1 MDRYRADNVG
11 SLLRPPYLHDAR
23 EKYAAGGISA
33 REFKG
38 IEDRAVDEAVSLQEA
53 SGIDVVTDGEMRR
66 DLFLSQ
72 LAQST
77 SGFEKL
83 PPTKY
88 VWYHM
93 DGTEDV
99 ATLTYGL
106 SGRLRRKRHLS
117 AEEFSYLRAR
127 TARPT
132 KVTVPSP
139 TMFVFYW
146 VPGVSDAAYPSI
158 TEFLDDVTDILR
170 DEVEELAR
178 LGAQYIQIDAP
189 EFGIGLEPRQQEW
202 FASKGFGFERMVPEG
217 IERINAI
224 LGDYPEITFGLHVC
238 RGNNASRYMGNGSYA
253 AIAEQIFPRTRAERL
268 LLEYDDERSGDFS
281 PLSRVPEDKTV
292 VLGLVTTKTPRV
304 ETPRGI
310 EERIREAS
318 RYIPLERLALSTQCG
333 FASVAKGND
342 ITVED
347 ERRKLGLVVE
357 VARRVWS
364 D

>member
-1 MDRYRADNVG
+1 MERYRADNVG
-11 SLLRPPYLHDAR
+11 SLLRPAYLHKAR
-23 EKYAAGGISA
+23 EQYALGRISP

-38 IEDRAVDEAVSLQEA
+38 FEDRAVNEAVALQEA
-53 SGIDVVTDGEMRR
+53 VGIDAVTDGEMRR

-106 SGRLRRKRHLS
+106 TGKLRRKRSLS
-117 AEEFSYLRAR
+117 SEELSYLRGR
-127 TARPT
+127 TERPI

-146 VPGVSDAAYPSI
+146 VPGISDAAYPSI

-178 LGAQYIQIDAP
+178 LGARYIQIDAP
-189 EFGIGLEPRQQEW
+189 ELGIGLEPRQQEW
-202 FASKGFGFERMVPEG
+202 FESKGFGFERMVPEAV
-217 IERINAI
+217 ERINTI
-224 LGDYPEITFGLHVC
+224 LGNHPEITSGLHVC
-238 RGNNASRYMGNGSYA
+238 RGNNASRYMGKGSYA
-253 AIAEQIFPRTRAERL
+253 AIAEQIFPRTRARRL

-281 PLSRVPEDKTV
+281 PLARVPEDKDV
-292 VLGLVTTKTPRV
+292 VLGLITTKTARV
-304 ETPRGI
+304 ETST
-310 EERIREAS
+310 EVEDRIREAS

-342 ITVED
+342 ISSEAQ
-347 ERRKLGLVVE
+347 ERKLRLVVE
-357 VARRVWS
+357 VARKVWS

>member
-1 MDRYRADNVG
+1 MNPYRADNVG
-11 SLLRPPYLHDAR
+11 SLLRPAYLHHAR
-23 EKYAAGGISA
+23 EQYALGGVSA
-33 REFKG
+33 FEFKR
-38 IEDRAVDEAVSLQEA
+38 IEDRAVNEAVALQEA
-53 SGIDVVTDGEMRR
+53 VGIDTVTDGEMRR

-106 SGRLRRKRHLS
+106 TGRLRRKRSLS
-117 AEEFSYLRAR
+117 SEELSYLRGR
-127 TARPT
+127 TDRPV

-146 VPGVSDAAYPSI
+146 VPGISEGAYPSI

-170 DEVEELAR
+170 DEVAELAR
-178 LGAQYIQIDAP
+178 LGARYIQIDAP
-189 EFGIGLEPRQQEW
+189 ELGIGLEPRQQEW
-202 FASKGFGFERMVPEG
+202 FRSKGFGFERMVPEAV
-217 IERINAI
+217 ERINAI
-224 LGDYPEITFGLHVC
+224 LGDHPAITSGLHLC
-238 RGNNASRYMGNGSYA
+238 RGNNASRYMGKGSYA
-253 AIAEQIFPRTRAERL
+253 AVAEQIFPRTRAQRL

-281 PLSRVPEDKTV
+281 PLTRVPEDKTV
-292 VLGLVTTKTPRV
+292 VLGLITTKTPRM
-304 ETPRGI
+304 ETPN
-310 EERIREAS
+310 EVEDRIREAN

-342 ITVED
+342 ISAEAQ
-347 ERRKLGLVVE
+347 ERKLRLVVE

-364 D
+364 G

>member
-1 MDRYRADNVG
+1 MDQYRADNVG
-11 SLLRPPYLHDAR
+11 SLLRPSYLLQAR
-23 EKYAAGGISA
+23 ERFAADQLSG

-38 IEDRAVDEAVSLQEA
+38 IEDRAVNEAIALQEA
-53 SGIDVVTDGEMRR
+53 VGIDAVTDGEMRR

-72 LAQST
+72 LVQST

-88 VWYHM
+88 LWYHM

-106 SGRLRRKRHLS
+106 TDRLRRKRSLS
-117 AEEFSYLRAR
+117 SEELSYLRGR
-127 TARPT
+127 TERPI

-146 VPGVSDAAYPSI
+146 VPGISDGAYPSI

-170 DEVEELAR
+170 DEVVELVR
-178 LGAQYIQIDAP
+178 LGARYIQIDAP

-202 FASKGFGFERMVPEG
+202 FRSKGFGFERMVPEG
-217 IERINAI
+217 VERINTI
-224 LGDYPEITFGLHVC
+224 LGEHPEITCGLHVC
-238 RGNNASRYMGNGSYA
+238 RGNNRSRYMGKGSYA
-253 AIAEQIFPRTRAERL
+253 AIAEQIFPRTRAQRL

-281 PLSRVPEDKTV
+281 PLIRVPDDKTV
-292 VLGLVTTKTPRV
+292 VLGLITTKTPRV
-304 ETPRGI
+304 ETSN
-310 EERIREAS
+310 EVEDRIREAS

-342 ITVED
+342 ISAESQ
-347 ERRKLGLVVE
+347 ERKLRLVAE

>member
-1 MDRYRADNVG
+1 MDPYRADNVG
-11 SLLRPPYLHDAR
+11 SLLRPAYLHDAR
-23 EKYAAGGISA
+23 RQYAAHQLSA

-38 IEDRAVDEAVSLQEA
+38 IEDRAVNEAVALQEA
-53 SGIDVVTDGEMRR
+53 VGVDVVTDGEMRR

-88 VWYHM
+88 LWYHM
-93 DGTEDV
+93 DGSEDV
-99 ATLTYGL
+99 STLTYGL
-106 SGRLRRKRHLS
+106 TSRLRRKRSLS
-117 AEEFSYLRAR
+117 SEELSYLRGR
-127 TARPT
+127 TERPI
-132 KVTVPSP
+132 KATVPSP

-146 VPGVSDAAYPSI
+146 VPGISDAAYPSI

-178 LGAQYIQIDAP
+178 LGARYIQIDAP
-189 EFGIGLEPRQQEW
+189 EFGIGLEPRQQEGV
-202 FASKGFGFERMVPEG
+202 KG
-217 IERINAI
+217 INAI
-224 LGDYPEITFGLHVC
+224 LGAIPGEHPEITTGLHVC
-238 RGNNASRYMGNGSYA
+238 RGNNASRYMGKGSYA
-253 AIAEQIFPRTRAERL
+253 AIAEQIFPRTRAQRL

-281 PLSRVPEDKTV
+281 PLARVPEDKTV
-292 VLGLVTTKTPRV
+292 VLGLITTKTPRM
-304 ETPRGI
+304 ETSN
-310 EERIREAS
+310 ELEDRIGEAS

-342 ITVED
+342 ISAEVQE
-347 ERRKLGLVVE
+347 RKLRLVVE